1 MRPAPPQISLS
12 AGNVLAALLL
22 ATAAASALTASLFV
36 ATTLLSPHG
45 GGLSVALPAIPLA
58 FFFACPIWL
67 SGLVTIGGPCWWIL
81 HRSEIR
87 STRAAA
93 LAGALLTLS
102 VAGGYLALSQ
112 SPKDAPS
119 LDGWSFVAALSAIG
133 GLTGWILVKTAYQQ
147 SVAR

>member
-1 MRPAPPQISLS
+1 VPNLAVGFGDDRRTLLVDLAPL
-12 AGNVLAALLL
+12 GNSLAANGG
-22 ATAAASALTASLFV
+22 AS
-36 ATTLLSPHG
+36 
-45 GGLSVALPAIPLA
+45 
-58 FFFACPIWL
+58 
-67 SGLVTIGGPCWWIL
+67 
-81 HRSEIR
+81 
-87 STRAAA
+87 
-93 LAGALLTLS
+93 LS